1 MRKIIFTVFEYVIL
15 GFTLMCVI
23 GLFLLGRDWFTA
35 TFALQWGV
43 KREVIVLIFLAGGG
57 VVGLCVGIHQRNVE
71 RIQHMRNAF
80 CRRFKDDNCK
90 GCPVRKRIGHFCSC
104 GNYVTDNPKSIEKMY
119 KEMIEQEERENEI

>member
-57 VVGLCVGIHQRNVE
+57 VVGLFVGVVQYWKNRTTDLAI
-71 RIQHMRNAF
+71 RICNYYR
-80 CRRFKDDNCK
+80 KDDIC
-90 GCPVRKRIGHFCSC
+90 GECPMLKETDKCTEWKDLHPLMVR
-104 GNYVTDNPKSIEKMY
+104 KMY
-119 KEMIEQEERENEI
+119 KEMIDQEEKL